1 MIGFGGIV
9 VMGMEQQE
17 ADRTV
22 AEAVARGINYFD
34 VAPSYG
40 DGDAEEKRRVRGN
53 RPNRCCG
60 TLAKIFWRSPSV
72 SGFQHRFW
80 VCGSGL
86 EFLRPRRQENSL
98 KDLKRKLTVAAM
110 TALFAAVLFQIV
122 SVPSA
127 AQSDDAALIAKAKA
141 IHGRVL
147 KLDTH
152 NDIEPSNFTPGCNYT
167 MRLTTQVNL
176 PKMVEGGMDV
186 SFMIAYVG
194 QGPLTSEGY
203 DHAYRQAIAKF
214 DAIHRLTEQIAPDQ
228 IGLALS
234 PADVFALHKKN
245 LRIAVIGVENGYPI
259 GTDIKRVKEFYDR
272 GGRYMSLAH
281 NGNSQLADSNTGEA
295 QGYLYN
301 NGLSP
306 LGREVIAEMNRLG
319 MMVDLSHPS
328 KGANLEAI
336 RLSKAP
342 VIASHSGVRAL
353 ADVSRNMDDEQLLA
367 LKENGG
373 VIQVV
378 GFASY
383 IKTDS
388 KERVEALAKLR
399 EDFGLAA
406 PGGRGGGR
414 GRGRGNAEFAGGGA
428 PGTARACPV
437 EGADGSAPAGRRGG
451 GGFGR
456 GRGNA
461 GLDALSPEMRAEYDK
476 RLAEIDAKFPPA
488 RRANVKDFVNHI
500 DYAVK
505 LIGIDH
511 VGISSDFDGGGGID
525 GWNSAAEAFN
535 VTLELVRRGYTEEQ
549 IGRLWSGNLLRVWG
563 EVQKVAQKL
572 QNEKG

>member
-1 MIGFGGIV
+1 MNYSKRTLMIAAMTVSLI
-9 VMGMEQQE
+9 
-17 ADRTV
+17 RTSP
-22 AEAVARGINYFD
+22 AQSNDAALMAKARGIHD
-34 VAPSYG
+34 
-40 DGDAEEKRRVRGN
+40 
-53 RPNRCCG
+53 
-60 TLAKIFWRSPSV
+60 
-72 SGFQHRFW
+72 
-80 VCGSGL
+80 
-86 EFLRPRRQENSL
+86 
-98 KDLKRKLTVAAM
+98 
-110 TALFAAVLFQIV
+110 
-122 SVPSA
+122 
-127 AQSDDAALIAKAKA
+127 
-141 IHGRVL
+141 RVL

-152 NDIEPSNFTPGCNYT
+152 NDIEPANFTADCNYT
-167 MRLTTQVNL
+167 MRLTTQVNI

-186 SFMIAYVG
+186 SFMIVYVG
-194 QGPLTSEGY
+194 QGPLTPEGY
-203 DHAYRQAIAKF
+203 DNAYRQAVAKF
-214 DAIHRLTEQIAPDQ
+214 DAVHRLTEKIAPDS

-234 PADVFALHKKN
+234 PADVLALHKKHM
-245 LRIAVIGVENGYPI
+245 RIAVIGVENGYPI
-259 GTDIKRVKEFYDR
+259 GTDIKKVQEFYDR

-328 KGANLEAI
+328 KGANMEAM

-367 LKENGG
+367 LKKNGG

-383 IKTDS
+383 VKTDS
-388 KERVEALAKLR
+388 KERVDALAKLR
-399 EDFGLAA
+399 DEFGLTQGGGRGGRGGGGRGRGADSARVCPVEDPSA
-406 PGGRGGGR
+406 PPPQARGGGR
-414 GRGRGNAEFAGGGA
+414 GRGNPALEALPAEK
-428 PGTARACPV
+428 
-437 EGADGSAPAGRRGG
+437 
-451 GGFGR
+451 
-456 GRGNA
+456 
-461 GLDALSPEMRAEYDK
+461 RAEYDK

-488 RRANVKDFVNHI
+488 GRANVKDFVNHI

-549 IGRLWSGNLLRVWG
+549 IGKLWSGNLLRVWG
-563 EVQKVAQKL
+563 EVEKVSQELRRQMK
-572 QNEKG
+572 